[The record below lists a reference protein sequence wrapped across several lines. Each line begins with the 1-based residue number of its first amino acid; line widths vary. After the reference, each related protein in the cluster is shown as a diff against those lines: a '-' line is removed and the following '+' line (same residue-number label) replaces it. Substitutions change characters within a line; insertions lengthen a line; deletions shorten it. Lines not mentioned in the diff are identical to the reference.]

1 VDEPV
6 TYPAAP
12 TPPGVLLA
20 VRVGAGIGAAAL
32 LWGALV
38 VRGSG
43 VGGLLG
49 IVALACAAPA
59 LWQAAMTPSGYTVSG
74 DVIAVHRRWLRDSR
88 FTMRGAPERLA
99 AAEARD
105 PSTGRGVEGYGE
117 EFARISRRRTFRAVT
132 DARKGISIPI
142 GRQGALVISPDDPD
156 AFLRA
161 RRSW

>member
-59 LWQAAMTPSGYTVSG
+59 LWQAAMT
-74 DVIAVHRRWLRDSR
+74 
-88 FTMRGAPERLA
+88 
-99 AAEARD
+99 
-105 PSTGRGVEGYGE
+105 
-117 EFARISRRRTFRAVT
+117 
-132 DARKGISIPI
+132 
-142 GRQGALVISPDDPD
+142 SPDTV
-156 AFLRA
+156 
-161 RRSW
+161 